1 MEPDTVDATE
11 TPVET
16 VSEVATPR
24 QKAPRTPAQLAA
36 LDAARQ
42 KAMKIR
48 AEKAELS
55 RKEREV
61 ARVQQER
68 QRQERAA
75 RIQSEYDALHVAEP
89 TPAEVERRAPAT
101 PPESPP
107 PPVKKAR
114 KPARR
119 IIVHEVSSAD
129 EDDDDTVD
137 VILPKAKQIDP
148 FARAR
153 DKMFGM
159 YQ

>member
-1 MEPDTVDATE
+1 MEPDPIEATE
-11 TPVET
+11 SPVDP
-16 VSEVATPR
+16 VSEVATTR
-24 QKAPRTPAQLAA
+24 QKAARTPAQLAA

-48 AEKAELS
+48 SEKAELS

-75 RIQSEYDALHVAEP
+75 KIQSEYDALHAATP
-89 TPAEVERRAPAT
+89 TPLEAERQAPPT
-101 PPESPP
+101 SPP
-107 PPVKKAR
+107 PPIKRAR

-129 EDDDDTVD
+129 EDEDDTVD
-137 VILPKAKQIDP
+137 VILPKAKPIDP
-148 FARAR
+148 YARVR
-153 DKMFGM
+153 EKMFGV